1 MKKISTGAKIIMS
14 FIVIAIIFGFVGY
27 MGINGIKTIN
37 ANGDRLY
44 TQNTMG
50 ISYSGNAALT
60 FAQMRLGIMELGIT
74 TEKEGKEQ
82 VIASIE
88 SKMQDLDDWL
98 TAYESTVLPGDTGS
112 QDVLDSVKKSW
123 HQYKSLV
130 TSSMNYCKNNLEV
143 DIPRYTSKFVLNQ
156 KRLSDSIEATLS
168 EMITLNQQQGQNV
181 NQHNKSYGDSTTFLV
196 IVLVAS
202 GALIAVILGL
212 VIGRSVSKTVRRV
225 SRQLKKIAAG
235 ESVEDLD
242 VKTFSGEFMTIAT
255 DLNEMQASLQ
265 RLLTDAGTLAAA
277 GIEGRLSIRADLSAH
292 RGNFRTIIEDFN
304 RSLDAFTAPLTE
316 IIDVLKQMQLG
327 SLSVSVTG
335 SYPGDYAQ
343 MKEALNDTV
352 RTIKSYVEEVSKILE
367 NMSIGDLTL
376 SIESEYRGDYVTLR
390 DSINKINESLNAL
403 LKDILLSANQVAA
416 GTRHVSDGNQ
426 TISVGAT
433 EQASAI
439 EQLTATVSHIADQTK
454 FNAQHAGEVKTL
466 SADLGSNAR
475 SGNADM
481 ENMQEA
487 MADIR
492 TSSENINKIIKV
504 IDDIAFQTNIL
515 ALNAAVEAARAGV
528 HGRGFAVV
536 AEEVRNLASRSAKA
550 AAETSELIENSIQK
564 VQQGTHIA
572 NQTAASLRRIVEGV
586 ENTAKLIGDIAD
598 ASSSQANAIVQVNSG
613 IENLTTVV
621 QNNSATS
628 EQTAAAAQEL
638 SSQAEM
644 LRTMVKQFSLKD
656 DLTEESHTTA
666 QTPLF
671 PGDSALSNPMFD
683 LTDEDYGKY

>member
-37 ANGDRLY
+37 VNGDRLY

-74 TEKEGKEQ
+74 TDKEGKEQ

-88 SKMQDLDDWL
+88 SKVQDLDDWL

-112 QDVLDSVKKSW
+112 QDVLDSVKKNW

-439 EQLTATVSHIADQTK
+439 EQLTVTVSHIADQTK

>member
-37 ANGDRLY
+37 VNGDRLY

-112 QDVLDSVKKSW
+112 LDVLDSVKKSW

-277 GIEGRLSIRADLSAH
+277 GIEGRLSTRADLSAH

-376 SIESEYRGDYVTLR
+376 CIESEYRGDYVTLR

-439 EQLTATVSHIADQTK
+439 EQLTVTVSHIADQTK
-454 FNAQHAGEVKTL
+454 LNAQHAGEVKTL

>member
-112 QDVLDSVKKSW
+112 LDVLDSVKKSW

-277 GIEGRLSIRADLSAH
+277 GIEGRLSTRADLSAH

-376 SIESEYRGDYVTLR
+376 CIESEYRGDYVTLR

-454 FNAQHAGEVKTL
+454 LNAQHAGEVKTL